1 MLLPVHNS
9 VKRAA
14 VRQAIAVRGFGMFL
28 WGDSL
33 FRIVPFSMSCA
44 DCLRRFIVAEVSVH
58 RVWKTMNCRSPWR
71 SAPSAKPWVADDPQ
85 L

>member
-58 RVWKTMNCRSPWR
+58 RVCKTMNCRSR
-71 SAPSAKPWVADDPQ
+71 SLPAVDPLPAEFWDDTG
-85 L
+85 